1 VSKSRIMYNMT
12 VEEVRDGLREMKT
25 IIIPVG
31 VVEQHGYHL
40 PLSVDIHN
48 AVEIARMTSE
58 ETGSFVAPP
67 IHYSFSGGNLPG
79 TINISPQCFSM
90 VLMEI
95 CHAVVIMGF
104 KNIVILLGHGGTEN
118 VKAAFDAAENFQRLR
133 PELESVTVSVV
144 PFWEM
149 SPTFMKGFAEK
160 DFHAAKYE
168 TSLMLYWKP
177 EMVRM
182 DKAKR
187 DKPHLVKMM
196 ADDQDGF
203 LQRTKI
209 VDSKY
214 VVAKSVQHPEIEVGV
229 MGNYDG
235 ASAELGKILAEE
247 GAAGVAALV
256 RELEEKNGNG

>member
-1 VSKSRIMYNMT
+1 VSKARIMYDMT
-12 VEEVRDGLREMKT
+12 VEEVRDGLKQMKT
-25 IIIPVG
+25 IILPVG

-48 AVEIARMTSE
+48 AVEIGRMVSE
-58 ETGSFVAPP
+58 QTGCFVAPP
-67 IHYSFSGGNLPG
+67 IHYGFSGGTLPG

-95 CHAVVIMGF
+95 CHAVVTMGF
-104 KNIVILLGHGGTEN
+104 RNIVILLGHGGTEN
-118 VKAAFDAAENFQRLR
+118 VRAAYDAAENFQRLR
-133 PELESVTVSVV
+133 PDLAGTTISVV
-144 PFWEM
+144 PFWEV

-182 DKAKR
+182 KKAKL

-196 ADDQDGF
+196 AEDQDAF
-203 LQRTKI
+203 LQKCKV

-214 VVAKSVQHPEIEVGV
+214 VVAKAVQHPEIEVGV
-229 MGNYDG
+229 MGNYEG
-235 ASAELGKILAEE
+235 ASAELGRILAEE
-247 GAAGVAALV
+247 CTEGIAALI
-256 RELEEKNGNG
+256 RQLEEGNGHG

>member
-1 VSKSRIMYNMT
+1 MSKSRIMYNMT

-25 IIIPVG
+25 IIVPVG

-48 AVEIARMTSE
+48 AVEIGRMASE
-58 ETGSFVAPP
+58 ETGCFVAPP
-67 IHYSFSGGNLPG
+67 MHYSFSGGTLPG
-79 TINISPQCFSM
+79 TINISPQCFSL

-95 CHAVVIMGF
+95 CQSLVTTGF
-104 KNIVILLGHGGTEN
+104 RNIIILLGHGGTEN

-133 PELESVTVSVV
+133 PELEGVTVSVA

-160 DFHAAKYE
+160 DFHAARYE

-182 DKAKR
+182 DKAKL

-196 ADDQDGF
+196 AEDQDAF
-203 LQRTKI
+203 LQRTRI
-209 VDSKY
+209 VDSEF
-214 VVAKSVQHPEIEVGV
+214 VVAKAVQHPEIEVGV
-229 MGNYDG
+229 MGNYEG
-235 ASAELGKILAEE
+235 ASAEFGKILAEE
-247 GAAGVAALV
+247 CVARVAALV
-256 RELEEKNGNG
+256 RDLEKGNGNG